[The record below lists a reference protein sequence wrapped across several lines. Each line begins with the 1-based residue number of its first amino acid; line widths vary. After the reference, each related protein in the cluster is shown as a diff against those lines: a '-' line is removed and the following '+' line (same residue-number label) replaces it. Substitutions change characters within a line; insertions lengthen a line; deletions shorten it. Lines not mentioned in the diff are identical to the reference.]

1 MMRRISVLIALLA
14 AGCGD
19 DSVGA
24 SIDAAPLAPGVKV
37 SGQIVAAPGQPVPI
51 ADVTVSVIDP
61 VEDPQNLIQAKTDD
75 HGVFV
80 LDDVH
85 PTSGGRVRLFIDGT
99 TGGGGPYVVMNSEF
113 PVSPMMDTS
122 VGVIHL
128 VKMDPA
134 GIVRITADNATIVHM
149 GDGHTYA
156 KLNTDVAV
164 TAGTVPSPESSNGR
178 SAQLTIPMGTV
189 LVFPYASPLLVNVT
203 KVDLSAIPAPLPRA
217 SDGPRY
223 TQYFVTLQ
231 PSGLQLTDMSG
242 AAKPIGLQLP
252 STDTWPDPPGDLGQ
266 AVEFWEVDTSTE
278 TFNKVATGT
287 ITEIPG
293 VGHMAV
299 SDMPFVSRFGWYA
312 ATPPCTSHATMV
324 IGKAVDASGAA
335 VAGATI
341 RTQGLRATSGN
352 DGSFSIP
359 MTPLGCIQT
368 MPPSI
373 EVLASLQR
381 NDGTFLSGTS
391 GQILS
396 MPDGTT
402 DVGNIT
408 LTTPLYVVRAQPS
421 SAFGVSVD
429 AVLDVFF
436 SEAIDPTTLNPVTG
450 GNPSVLMD
458 QIFISNEGRC
468 VTSRSALSGTALLDA
483 ADPKHVQFV
492 PSAPLQPGQN
502 YDGFVNS
509 TVIKSVA
516 MHTMPQDFST
526 PFSTVDTQPPS
537 AALLQ
542 PPEGGSF
549 INGQAVNFTATANDS
564 VGIARAKFQVF
575 QSDANGTATNMV
587 GEFPA
592 AIINADPC
600 APNRSVNLRASVPLP
615 ATNGFY
621 LARVV
626 VSDQS
631 GNQSTASRGQ
641 TDHLIQLVDQGQAF
655 PFCGQAVTTAY
666 ISSNGYIT
674 FDTGD
679 TTYDPSVTQFFQHSR
694 VSGFYTDLDFRP
706 VGSNGTV
713 FWNVDTSDANDPA
726 FVVTWLNAGM
736 YSSQVAND
744 TFQISLFKSGAIQ
757 IAYGGI
763 SDVRASTSG
772 SQNEDMFMGVSCP
785 GTPTT
790 PAPPRTNLLT
800 TPYTAGSGHDVAPWN
815 GEPVYD
821 FLSRPDLNNPTPPSS
836 LFPNR
841 YFNFLPQGVATK
853 AVMPLQTGG
862 HVIPTILGDDLF
874 EAVPISFT
882 AQPPIDAGTP
892 DSGTP
897 DAAIVPDAGVQN
909 CTFVNVNTIA
919 GTGAVGMTNGAG
931 SQATFNSPAGVAAD
945 TSGNIVV
952 ADEGNHA
959 IRVVSAAGAVSTIA
973 GTGTAGFFDGSTAPT
988 SPNPALFNTPGGVT
1002 LNSSGVVFVADTLNN
1017 RIRTVIPGQMIA
1029 STLAGNG
1036 QISPFMDGPGC
1047 AQSTGCATF
1056 NGPASVAFD
1065 AVTNS
1070 VFVADAGNHR
1080 IRQVSAAGGATTT
1093 LAGNGVPG
1101 FLDTSALNAEFS
1113 APLGVAVDASGTVYV
1128 ADSGNL
1134 RVRKI
1139 AGGQVT
1145 TLAGNGTNASVDGTG
1160 GPNGTASFMQPRG
1173 IVAGNFMGQ
1182 PVVYV
1187 AEIPTGKIRMIN
1199 LTNGSVSTIAGSTN
1213 GFTEGPG
1220 CGAQF
1225 SQPAGLGFRAI
1236 SANANAIYVG
1246 DFSNERVRQI
1256 ATP

>member
-1 MMRRISVLIALLA
+1 MALLLA
-14 AGCGD
+14 SCGD
-19 DSVGA
+19 DGTVKP
-24 SIDAAPLAPGVKV
+24 SIDAAPLAPGIKV
-37 SGQIVAAPGQPVPI
+37 SGQVVRAPGQPVPI

-61 VEDPQNLIQAKTDD
+61 VEDPENLIQAKTDD

-99 TGGGGPYVVMNSEF
+99 TGGGGPFVVMNAEF
-113 PVSPMMDTS
+113 PIMANKDQSI
-122 VGVIHL
+122 GVVHL
-128 VKMDPA
+128 VPMDPA
-134 GIVRITADNATIVHM
+134 GIVRITPDNATIVHM

-164 TAGTVPSPESSNGR
+164 TAGTVPSTETPLGR
-178 SAQLTIPMGTV
+178 SAQLTVPMGTV

-203 KVDLSAIPAPLPRA
+203 RVDLSAIPAPLPRA

-223 TQYFVTLQ
+223 TNYFVTLQ

-242 AAKPIGLQLP
+242 TAAPVGLQLP
-252 STDTWPDPPGDLGQ
+252 EIDPWPDPPGDLNQ
-266 AVEFWEVDTSTE
+266 VVEFWEVDTSTE
-278 TFNKVATGT
+278 TFNKVAMGT
-287 ITEIPG
+287 VQEIPG

-299 SDMPFVSRFGWYA
+299 SDMAFVSRFGWYA
-312 ATPPCTSHATMV
+312 ATPPCPSGLTTV
-324 IGKAVDASGAA
+324 QGKAVDAGGAP

-352 DGSFSIP
+352 DGTFSIP
-359 MTPLGCIQT
+359 MVPLGCIT
-368 MPPSI
+368 TTPPQV

-381 NDGTFLSGTS
+381 NDGTFLSGSSGSITS
-391 GQILS
+391 VPG
-396 MPDGTT
+396 GTT
-402 DVGNIT
+402 DVGNVL

-429 AVLDVFF
+429 TVLDVFF
-436 SEAIDPTTLNPVTG
+436 SEAIDPATLTPATTG
-450 GNPSVLMD
+450 IPSVLM
-458 QIFISNEGRC
+458 QSISIINEGTC
-468 VTSRSALSGTALLDA
+468 TVSRSNLTGTALLDA

-492 PSAPLQPGQN
+492 PSTPLNPGQN
-502 YDGFVNS
+502 YAGFVTS
-509 TVIKSVA
+509 SVIKSVA
-516 MHTMPQDFST
+516 AHTMPQDFST
-526 PFSTVDTQPPS
+526 PFSTVDTQPPGAS
-537 AALLQ
+537 LLQ
-542 PPEGGSF
+542 PPENGAF
-549 INGQAVNFTATANDS
+549 IRDRTINFTGDANDT
-564 VGIARAKFQVF
+564 VGIARAKFQLF
-575 QSDANGTATNMV
+575 ASDTTGTMGNMV

-600 APNRSVNLRASVPLP
+600 QPNRLVHLRAAVPLMFP
-615 ATNGFY
+615 NGFY

-626 VSDQS
+626 VTDQS
-631 GNQSTASRGQ
+631 GNQSQSIRGE
-641 TDHLIQLVDQGQAF
+641 TDHLIQLVDQGAAF

-666 ISSNGYIT
+666 VSSNGYIT

-679 TTYDPSVTQFFQHSR
+679 TSYDPSVTEFFAHSR
-694 VSGFYTDLDFRP
+694 VSAFYTDLDFRP
-706 VGSNGTV
+706 VGQNGTV
-713 FWNVDTSDANDPA
+713 FWNVDTSDASDPA

-744 TFQISLFKSGAIQ
+744 TVQVSLFKSGAIQ

-763 SDVRASTSG
+763 TDVRASTSG
-772 SQNEDMFMGVSCP
+772 SQAEDMFMGVSCP

-800 TPYTAGSGHDVAPWN
+800 TPYQMGSGHDVTPWN

-821 FLSRPDLNNPTPPSS
+821 FLSRPDLQNPTPPSS
-836 LFPNR
+836 LFPSR
-841 YFNFLPQGVATK
+841 YFNFLPAGVATK
-853 AVMPLQTGG
+853 PMLPIQTGG
-862 HVIPTILGDDLF
+862 HVIATILGDDLF
-874 EAVPISFT
+874 EAVPITFT
-882 AQPPIDAGTP
+882 GQPQIDAGTP
-892 DSGTP
+892 DAGTP
-897 DAAIVPDAGVQN
+897 DAAVTPDAGVQN

-919 GTGAVGMTNGAG
+919 GTGAVGMMNGAPN
-931 SQATFNSPAGVAAD
+931 QATFSSPAGVASD
-945 TSGNIVV
+945 TSGNIFV

-988 SPNPALFNTPGGVT
+988 SPNPALFNSPGGVA

-1029 STLAGNG
+1029 GTLAGNG
-1036 QISPFMDGPGC
+1036 QTSPFMDGSGGP
-1047 AQSTGCATF
+1047 TGTTTF

-1065 AVTNS
+1065 ATTNS
-1070 VFVADAGNHR
+1070 VIVADTGNHR
-1080 IRQVSAAGGATTT
+1080 IRQVSAAGGATST
-1093 LAGNGVPG
+1093 LAGNGVQG

-1134 RVRKI
+1134 RIRKI

-1145 TLAGNGTNASVDGTG
+1145 TLAGNGNNASVDGTG
-1160 GPNGTASFMQPRG
+1160 GPSGTASFMQPRG
-1173 IVAGNFMGQ
+1173 IVAGIFMGQ

-1199 LTNGSVSTIAGSTN
+1199 LSNGQVSTIAGSTN
-1213 GFTEGPG
+1213 GFNEGPG

-1225 SQPAGLGFRAI
+1225 FQPAGLGFRSL
-1236 SANANAIYVG
+1236 SASANAIYVG